1 MKPTIIKQ
9 KTLNT
14 LIVFAFLLVVI
25 LVLVNTFLLRGS
37 INQEIRVE
45 RSKTYCENVSRE
57 ILDTSDYMTNEM
69 RCFVVTQ
76 NTAYLKA
83 YLKERYENCTYA
95 KAIET
100 LEQEDLTKH
109 EQEAL
114 EEIKRNSTLTMNDE
128 IRAIRLI
135 MEAKDISCEVPED
148 VKDYVLNVE
157 DAAMS
162 DEEKIL
168 KAQEVLFNGDY
179 TFEKE
184 TIRQEIE
191 SFQSVLKERF
201 DTELKNAE
209 NHSDFVFFF
218 QTVIIVLMCP
228 ILVFI
233 FLLVYRY
240 FTKPIIN
247 YSKELERCTK
257 EDDMEPSEVLRPEG
271 SAEVRMFADKFN
283 ELLQQ
288 MQKASRIKSEFL
300 ANMSHEIRTPLNTLT
315 GYHFLL
321 EQTKLDPEQLSYVT
335 AMKKADELLQQNI
348 NNILDYSKLSSS
360 GQQLERREFDIYKML
375 DNLESVFH
383 YSAAEKGIYLRIKRD
398 ERLPRMVKG
407 DMGKLRQILANLI
420 GNAIKFTQ
428 EGSVTVAVHCGKS
441 PGYGE
446 DDGSECYEGL
456 DAFGESDRRRFWLN
470 IAVADTGIGIPKED
484 WERIFLPFEQVTA
497 AEGRSRNGTGL
508 GLAICRNLTQIMG
521 GQIYL
526 VERRVGSCF
535 VVNLPMKRMKYQ
547 GTEENEEQKETER
560 TEKLPQYAGK
570 YVLLV
575 DDNRI
580 NQIMEKKILEMFGLE
595 VDVASCGTEAVA
607 KGRAE
612 RYDLIFMDI
621 YMDDMDGFTALEK
634 IRQGGCSSKAPV
646 VALTADVEKKT
657 LRRCML
663 EMDGYVLKPIQIP
676 RLTGML
682 KRMLGEAN
690 QSFAVSE
697 ARKESSDLVK
707 ELKEMFFANHEADF
721 VWLAETVETAEKEE
735 IAKSIHKLKGASATA
750 ELYVL
755 SEKLAEMEQLLKA
768 DERKA
773 MQKKADGLLEEFER
787 LSEAYR
793 RNEKEDE
800 RAAERTDPAE
810 MSEALREFV
819 RLLEKNDFE
828 ALEVWE
834 TKRKLFME
842 GMPVKVCYALKR
854 SMQQMDF
861 AKAYEVALSYLEG
874 RGSDV

>member
-1 MKPTIIKQ
+1 MI
-9 KTLNT
+9 
-14 LIVFAFLLVVI
+14 
-25 LVLVNTFLLRGS
+25 S
-37 INQEIRVE
+37 I
-45 RSKTYCENVSRE
+45 
-57 ILDTSDYMTNEM
+57 
-69 RCFVVTQ
+69 
-76 NTAYLKA
+76 
-83 YLKERYENCTYA
+83 
-95 KAIET
+95 
-100 LEQEDLTKH
+100 
-109 EQEAL
+109 
-114 EEIKRNSTLTMNDE
+114 
-128 IRAIRLI
+128 
-135 MEAKDISCEVPED
+135 
-148 VKDYVLNVE
+148 
-157 DAAMS
+157 
-162 DEEKIL
+162 
-168 KAQEVLFNGDY
+168 
-179 TFEKE
+179 
-184 TIRQEIE
+184 
-191 SFQSVLKERF
+191 
-201 DTELKNAE
+201 
-209 NHSDFVFFF
+209 
-218 QTVIIVLMCP
+218 
-228 ILVFI
+228 
-233 FLLVYRY
+233 
-240 FTKPIIN
+240 
-247 YSKELERCTK
+247 
-257 EDDMEPSEVLRPEG
+257 
-271 SAEVRMFADKFN
+271 
-283 ELLQQ
+283 
-288 MQKASRIKSEFL
+288 
-300 ANMSHEIRTPLNTLT
+300 
-315 GYHFLL
+315 
-321 EQTKLDPEQLSYVT
+321 
-335 AMKKADELLQQNI
+335 
-348 NNILDYSKLSSS
+348 
-360 GQQLERREFDIYKML
+360 KML

-634 IRQGGCSSKAPV
+634 IRQGGSSSKAPV

-721 VWLAETVETAEKEE
+721 VWLAETVETEEKEE
-735 IAKSIHKLKGASATA
+735 VAKCIHKLKGASATA

-768 DERKA
+768 DEREA
-773 MQKKADGLLEEFER
+773 MQKKADGLLEEFEH

-793 RNEKEDE
+793 RNEKEDV
-800 RAAERTDPAE
+800 RAAKRTDPAE
-810 MSEALREFV
+810 VSEALREFV

-834 TKRKLFME
+834 TRRKLFME

-861 AKAYEVALSYLEG
+861 AKAYEAALSYLEG